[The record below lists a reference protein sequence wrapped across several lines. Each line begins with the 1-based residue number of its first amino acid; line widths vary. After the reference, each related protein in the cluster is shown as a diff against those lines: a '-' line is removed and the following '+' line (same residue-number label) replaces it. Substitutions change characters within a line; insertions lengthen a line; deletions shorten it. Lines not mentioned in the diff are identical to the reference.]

1 MKIEQSV
8 GLIGK
13 SERDEQ
19 IKAMLTA
26 FDVKQPIKRPKRGE
40 SDVHIELR
48 KFAMELKFT
57 LAESLGEHA
66 SDFLEGELILSN
78 VFYFPNH
85 KNSGQDD
92 ALPLG
97 VHLQIGRTEQWQRF
111 GPPQSSSAV
120 VKNDKWFINGLEVVI
135 CYDDDEKT
143 VNLVVYGLTKS

>member
-13 SERDEQ
+13 SERDERV
-19 IKAMLTA
+19 KAMLTA

-48 KFAMELKFT
+48 KFAMELKFA
-57 LAESLGEHA
+57 LAESLGERA
-66 SDFLEGELILSN
+66 SGFLEGELILAN

-85 KNSGQDD
+85 KNSGRDD

-97 VHLQIGRTEQWQRF
+97 VHLQIGRAEQWKRF
-111 GPPQSSSAV
+111 GLRKAAASWSKTTSGSSMAWKSSSV
-120 VKNDKWFINGLEVVI
+120 MKM
-135 CYDDDEKT
+135 
-143 VNLVVYGLTKS
+143 TKKP